1 MKRMLQLAFFVCLI
15 SLLSIPAVVE
25 GQTDPATCVPFQ
37 QQAFSSFS
45 NACGDT
51 EFGEVCFGF
60 NSVDAFTEQGN
71 SLAPIEGF
79 EQGDEIPIESVDL
92 ISTGGYNPGGG
103 IWGLSLIELPA
114 FEAADGDLEPNLR
127 YLLFGDTEI
136 TNVDEPVAEGF
147 EQLQSFTYQTTN
159 TTPLCT
165 DAPSHVLVQ
174 TDCSVDTAPR
184 DFRVEGADM
193 TLDGTAIFIGGA
205 ERGILQIF
213 VLYGVL
219 VIQPDRNLD
228 GTVEQGEQT
237 QPVIVPA
244 GFATLASISNNE
256 PLDSDAHVGPWS
268 PIGPVLGAT
277 LEALSYIEA
286 IPQNLTYCALET
298 PLVRQSSGAG
308 GTRTELRYLS
318 SAALEAL
325 IPYCTVPNAPDFCD
339 IYANA
344 PWP

>member
-1 MKRMLQLAFFVCLI
+1 MKRMLQLAFFMCLI

-51 EFGEVCFGF
+51 EFGEVCYGF
-60 NSVDAFTEQGN
+60 NSVDAFTEEDN
-71 SLAPIEGF
+71 ALVPIEDFVPG
-79 EQGDEIPIESVDL
+79 EEIPIETVDAL
-92 ISTGGYNPGGG
+92 STGGYSPTNS
-103 IWGLSLIELPA
+103 IWGLSLIELDA
-114 FEAADGDLEPNLR
+114 FEAAGGVLEPNLR
-127 YLLFGDTEI
+127 YIMFGDAEI

-147 EQLQSFTYQTTN
+147 DQLQSFTFQTTN
-159 TTPLCT
+159 TTPFCS
-165 DAPSHVLVQ
+165 DAPSNVLVQ
-174 TDCSVDTAPR
+174 TDCSADTEPR
-184 DFRVEGADM
+184 DFRVEGVDM
-193 TLDGTAIFIGGA
+193 TLDGTAIFVGGA
-205 ERGILQIF
+205 ERGLIQVF
-213 VLYGVL
+213 VIYGVL
-219 VIQPDRNLD
+219 IIQPDRNLD
-228 GTVEQGEQT
+228 GVVEQREQT
-237 QPVIVPA
+237 QQIVVPA
-244 GFATLASISNNE
+244 GFGTTAPINSVE
-256 PLDSDAHVGPWS
+256 PLDSDSHVGQWS
-268 PIGPVLGAT
+268 PIGPT
-277 LEALSYIEA
+277 LDNQLALLDYVEA
-286 IPQNLTYCALET
+286 IPQNLSYCPLET